1 MLWLSLLVLM
11 LLISAAPGISIYVE
25 HRSNTARASIHSGA
39 SPSSEPLPE
48 R

>member
-11 LLISAAPGISIYVE
+11 LLVSAAPGISIYVE
-25 HRSNTARASIHSGA
+25 HRSGMARTSANTVAPTGGEVLH
-39 SPSSEPLPE
+39 E